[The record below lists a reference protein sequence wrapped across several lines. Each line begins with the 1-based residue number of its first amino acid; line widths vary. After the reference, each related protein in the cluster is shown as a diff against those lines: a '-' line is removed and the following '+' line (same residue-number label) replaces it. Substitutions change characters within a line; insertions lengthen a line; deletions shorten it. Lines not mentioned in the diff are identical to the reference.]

1 MDWFEMLKG
10 LAPVL
15 GEEAVKA
22 LCAKLNELMASADEP
37 WKKTMLSLVENA
49 VAEHGVDG
57 IQIALAAIER
67 LLDNK
72 TPKIDWANLRVASDL
87 LAQMQNAEAG
97 RKSEAR
103 SFFGQISETLGEI
116 LGGILKGLLGSV

>member
-1 MDWFEMLKG
+1 MDWFDMLKG

-15 GEEAVKA
+15 GEQAVKA
-22 LCAKLNELMASADEP
+22 LCAKLKDLTDSADEP

-49 VAEHGVDG
+49 VREHGVAG
-57 IQIALAAIER
+57 IQIALDAIER

-72 TPKIDWANLRVASDL
+72 TPQIDWADLRVASDL

-97 RKSEAR
+97 RKSDAR
-103 SFFGQISETLGEI
+103 DFFGQISETLGEV
-116 LGGILKGLLGSV
+116 LGGILKGLLG